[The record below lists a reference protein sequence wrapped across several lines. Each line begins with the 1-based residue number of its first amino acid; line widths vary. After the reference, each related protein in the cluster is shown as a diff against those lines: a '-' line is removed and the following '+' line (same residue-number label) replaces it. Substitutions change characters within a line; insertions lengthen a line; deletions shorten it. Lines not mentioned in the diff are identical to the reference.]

1 MNRIFSFLALLGGL
15 ASTAGAL
22 DAQVV
27 YQARCPS
34 DSVDAVTENGITFH
48 GISARRYVEGFLS
61 GDPAALARTS
71 TGTSALDSSMVALL
85 YDAVERDRY
94 ACMQLNDFI
103 SNGTS
108 GYPSRP
114 WVYFRAGNFYFVA
127 RWTTAR
133 TPSGGLQTGYGTV
146 MVFDANL
153 EPAGSL
159 ERVGQVH
166 GAHEAPP

>member
-1 MNRIFSFLALLGGL
+1 MNRILRLLALLAGV

-22 DAQVV
+22 DAQVA
-27 YQARCPS
+27 YQSRCPI
-34 DSVDAVTENGITFH
+34 DSVDAVTEDGVTFH

-71 TGTSALDSSMVALL
+71 TGTSALNASMLAPL
-85 YDAVERDRY
+85 YETVESDRY
-94 ACMQLNDFI
+94 ACTQLNHFI

-114 WVYFRAGNFYFVA
+114 WVYFRAGSYYFVA
-127 RWTTAR
+127 QWTRAR
-133 TPSGGLQTGYGTV
+133 PPSGGIQTGYGTV

-153 EPAGSL
+153 TLLGVWTA
-159 ERVGQVH
+159 
-166 GAHEAPP
+166 